1 MSAALGTP
9 DLPRGARPTARPD
22 QDGPGHILIVDDDPV
37 NLRLLRLILRGAGY
51 HVLEAGSGAEAL
63 TIVERGPVDLILLDV
78 MMPGLSGY
86 EVCRRIRAAEASR
99 FLPIVMVTALHD
111 TGDRVRG
118 LEAGADDFISKPF
131 EEVELKARVRSL
143 LRIKALHDQIEQRSN
158 LLLDALQRAV
168 SPAVAEQI
176 LADPDRY
183 LHPGGVRCAATI
195 LFGDLRGYTS
205 LAEESLP
212 FEAMAILNTY
222 LAQMIEVIYR
232 HGGTVNQLLGDGI
245 MALFGAPIGH
255 SDHPRRAVAAAL
267 ELQQVVGQI
276 QLEHATTVR
285 LQMGIGINT
294 GEVVVGHIGSELRM
308 DYTAVGDAVNL
319 AARFEQNAGPGQVL
333 ITHATYE
340 QIAPHFEVLPIGT
353 LRVKGREGWAQ
364 GYSVL
369 RALYTAD

>member
-1 MSAALGTP
+1 MSTALGTP
-9 DLPRGARPTARPD
+9 DLPQGARPPARRA
-22 QDGPGHILIVDDDPV
+22 QDGPARILIVDDDAV
-37 NLRLLRLILRGAGY
+37 NLRLLRLILRGEGY
-51 HVLEAGSGAEAL
+51 DVVEAVSGPEAL
-63 TIVERGPVDLILLDV
+63 AAVEGHRVDLILLDV

-86 EVCRRIRAAEASR
+86 EVCRRIRAAEANR

-195 LFGDLRGYTS
+195 MFGDLRGYTS

-222 LAQMIEVIYR
+222 LARMIEVIYR
-232 HGGTVNQLLGDGI
+232 HGGTVNQLLGDGV

-255 SDHPRRAVAAAL
+255 SDHARRAVAAAL
-267 ELQQVVGQI
+267 ELQQAVGWI
-276 QLEHATTVR
+276 QLEHAPAVR

-369 RALYTAD
+369 RALNTAD